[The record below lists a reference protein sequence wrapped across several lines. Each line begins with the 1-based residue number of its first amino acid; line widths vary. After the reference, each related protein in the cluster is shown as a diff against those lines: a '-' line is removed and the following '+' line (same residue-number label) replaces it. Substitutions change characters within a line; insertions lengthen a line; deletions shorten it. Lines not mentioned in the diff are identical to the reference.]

1 MDCMIEGIGTEGKS
15 SVCEIKKGYLSHK
28 IRNVQ
33 KQRWIRGCVKD
44 IPTEMGSEGSY
55 WKVGYIH

>member
-1 MDCMIEGIGTEGKS
+1 MMDCMIEGIGTEGKS

-33 KQRWIRGCVKD
+33 KQR
-44 IPTEMGSEGSY
+44 
-55 WKVGYIH
+55 